1 MSKILKVSQGDYR
14 IQVPT
19 GNSITLD
26 TGTTGSVV
34 ITGDLDI
41 KGQTT
46 TIESINATVRD
57 NILVLNNG
65 EPHTNGSGITLGSS
79 GIQIDRGC
87 DGSVV
92 LSTKVV
98 YDESVSHYNPIS
110 GSTDAGTYV
119 LSTSRDSTSTLASL
133 QVSSIE
139 LSAISSNGTNTH
151 GIAFNLQGSDTTLTV
166 VNSTHNSILYE
177 NRLIDSSLTTKLYVN
192 TYVVSGNL
200 KPAPTFTPFL
210 GSMADVD
217 TIYKKSA
224 DIPAIPGTPGTP
236 AIPGTIKAR
245 VETTVDSTVLF
256 KINESQRAIITSTGL
271 SVDTLNL
278 FNNTIK
284 NTGANPL
291 ILTSDANLVE
301 LNAILELDDQT
312 AFQTSTSTKTKLYS
326 RSQLTP
332 QLSNYPGKS
341 GIFFS
346 NDVNTDELVAKN
358 RALLF
363 SMIL

>member
-46 TIESINATVRD
+46 TIESINATVSD

-79 GIQIDRGC
+79 GIQIDRGR

-98 YDESVSHYNPIS
+98 FNESVNHYNPIS
-110 GSTDAGTYV
+110 GGTDSGTYV
-119 LSTSRDSTSTLASL
+119 LSTVRDSTSTLASL

-151 GIAFNLQGSDTTLTV
+151 GIAFNLRGSDTTLTV

-217 TIYKKSA
+217 TIYKKTAGLSGSITA
-224 DIPAIPGTPGTP
+224 M
-236 AIPGTIKAR
+236 
-245 VETTVDSTVLF
+245 VETTDTSEIKF
-256 KINESQRAIITSTGL
+256 KIDTTQRAIITSTGL

-363 SMIL
+363 SMLF